1 MKKLFVIVAILSAL
15 IACSKEEV
23 VQATQATDADVVDV
37 ADSEV
42 VSPAVDVTTVELSSD
57 SSAVN

>member
-23 VQATQATDADVVDV
+23 VQATDADVVDV
-37 ADSEV
+37 VDSEV
-42 VSPAVDVTTVELSSD
+42 VSPAVDVTTVVLSSD

>member
-1 MKKLFVIVAILSAL
+1 MKRLFVIVAVLSAL
-15 IACSKEEV
+15 VACSKGEV

-37 ADSEV
+37 VDSEV
-42 VSPAVDVTTVELSSD
+42 VSLAVDASTVELSSD

>member
-37 ADSEV
+37 VDSEV
-42 VSPAVDVTTVELSSD
+42 VSPAVDVTTVVLSSD